1 MFIRVHFH
9 CGAHSAAATVA
20 HVEWLYDLANTH
32 THTLSL
38 PHTHTHVVLQLQRDR
53 PELGLA
59 SMLCVPSLGLALAL
73 GFIYVDQIMLVS
85 LAQAPVNR
93 GTIVCSAQPHT
104 YTHTHVCSR
113 LQLFFRLNN
122 FQKLRCG

>member
-1 MFIRVHFH
+1 M
-9 CGAHSAAATVA
+9 
-20 HVEWLYDLANTH
+20 
-32 THTLSL
+32 
-38 PHTHTHVVLQLQRDR
+38 VLQLQRDR

-93 GTIVCSAQPHT
+93 GAIVCSAQPH
-104 YTHTHVCSR
+104 THTHVCSR
-113 LQLFFRLNN
+113 LQLFFRLNS